1 MALPVLS
8 KTLADP
14 LGSGAV
20 TSRDAASPRDAGL
33 VASGLVSALAGPFDF
48 AVPPGG
54 CLAITG
60 ASGSGKSLLLRMIA
74 DLDEARGRV
83 SLGGID
89 RAALAPTDWR
99 ARCPYVAATSGW
111 WAPTAIEH
119 FAFARL
125 SDARALAERLG
136 LESHRFDAPVSQL
149 STGERQRMALIRAL
163 VLDAPALL
171 LDEPTGALDGEATAR
186 VADLMAERL
195 ARGLIL
201 VLVTHDPALALELG
215 TERRVMRDRKLGPA

>member
-1 MALPVLS
+1 MKVPASNGAMVAS
-8 KTLADP
+8 LA
-14 LGSGAV
+14 AAA
-20 TSRDAASPRDAGL
+20 RDTGL
-33 VASGLVSALAGPFDF
+33 VASGLVSALAGPFEF

-74 DLDEARGRV
+74 DLDEAQGRV
-83 SLGGID
+83 SIGGID
-89 RAALAPTDWR
+89 RTALAPTDWR
-99 ARCPYVAATSGW
+99 ARCPYLAAISGW

-119 FAFARL
+119 FASARVAA
-125 SDARALAERLG
+125 ARGLAERLG
-136 LESHRFDAPVSQL
+136 LESHRFDAPVGQL

-171 LDEPTGALDGEATAR
+171 LDEPTGALDGEAASR
-186 VADLMAERL
+186 VADLLAERL
-195 ARGLIL
+195 AGGLVL
-201 VLVTHDPALALELG
+201 VLVTHDPALAVELG